1 VPPCYFVEVIISRSQ
16 QKSGEIMS
24 GTDHGKND
32 GCDGPVPTIVLVEP
46 QMGENIGAAARAMW
60 NFGLDRMRIVNP
72 RDGWPNPKAQAMS
85 SGAGRVMDA
94 VTVVDTTA
102 EALEDLNFV
111 FATTARNRDLTKEV
125 MTPERAMAHAR
136 ALIGQGQKVGI
147 MFGPERSGLA
157 NEDVAHANALISVP
171 VNPAFASLNLAQ
183 CVLLLAY
190 EWRRQVGEVPAQ
202 VMEMA
207 GTNFATAVEVQKLG
221 ERMEEALD
229 ARDFF
234 WPENKA
240 ESMVLTLRNMLTR
253 LDFTDADVRVFHGI
267 LKAMEKPRKN

>member
-1 VPPCYFVEVIISRSQ
+1 
-16 QKSGEIMS
+16 MS
-24 GTDHGKND
+24 GTNHSRDD
-32 GCDGPVPTIVLVEP
+32 SWDGPVPAIVLVEP

-94 VTVVDTTA
+94 VQVVETTS

-111 FATTARNRDLTKEV
+111 FATTARTRDLTKEV
-125 MTPERAMAHAR
+125 MTPERAMEHAR
-136 ALIGQGQKVGI
+136 GLIGQGKKVGI

-157 NEDVAHANALISVP
+157 NEDVAQANALISVP

-190 EWRRQVGEVPAQ
+190 EWRRQIGEVPAQ

-207 GTNFATAVEVQKLG
+207 GVDFASSLEVKKLG

-229 ARDFF
+229 ARNFF
-234 WPENKA
+234 WPEDKA
-240 ESMVLTLRNMLTR
+240 DSMLLTLRNMMSRLELTQ
-253 LDFTDADVRVFHGI
+253 ADVRVFHGI
-267 LKAMEKPRKN
+267 LKTMEKPRRD